1 MKARKTSLDA
11 GGKSI
16 AILNGKDS
24 LELGLHPLD
33 KVVIKKGPRKITAT
47 IDTSKNLVKKGNI
60 FVYDEISRILKL
72 KNNDTVDV
80 EPLRSLMSHNF
91 IKKKVEGEE
100 LNDQELR
107 AIVEDVIA
115 RNLAEVEIA
124 SFITA

>member
-1 MKARKTSLDA
+1 MRAKKTSLDA

-60 FVYDEISRILKL
+60 VVYEEISRILKL
-72 KNNDTVDV
+72 KNNDAVNV
-80 EPLRSLMSHNF
+80 EPCARLHLALVAADFNNGVHGSSFLLEALLRSSGIH
-91 IKKKVEGEE
+91 VAEAAPAC
-100 LNDQELR
+100 R
-107 AIVEDVIA
+107 
-115 RNLAEVEIA
+115 LA
-124 SFITA
+124 